1 MPEQAFDRIAFSW
14 PRARARRVAQGS
26 MCELL
31 LPSLPGGVYIAE
43 HEFRFPG
50 VLPFQPATRT
60 DVV

>member
-1 MPEQAFDRIAFSW
+1 MR
-14 PRARARRVAQGS
+14 
-26 MCELL
+26 ELL

-60 DVV
+60 DIV